1 MFLQTL
7 VSFLDIISHQL
18 LVQARSQARFLQ
30 PHSDGFRCICGLSWA
45 PFASA
50 VCMTSDLS
58 LLLSTTTENQS
69 AKLLSQMFLSAQRNC
84 SAGTHGS
91 QSVLSLQHLQIS
103 AQRHSHTFLQSRLS
117 MLLQA
122 LSPLFRRILPEH
134 RQALLLSFSF
144 SLRSHSAG
152 AAISFM
158 QDSASQQFSECFL
171 LPAQLCSATS
181 ARFSSFLQAS
191 GMLFLLF
198 TSRLRLF
205 CRYGFFF
212 SRATTCVHSCSMQ

>member
-7 VSFLDIISHQL
+7 VSFLDITSHQL
-18 LVQARSQARFLQ
+18 PLQARLQARFLQ
-30 PHSDGFRCICGLSWA
+30 LHSDGFRCICGLSWA
-45 PFASA
+45 PFSSA

-69 AKLLSQMFLSAQRNC
+69 AKLLSQTFLSAQRN
-84 SAGTHGS
+84 
-91 QSVLSLQHLQIS
+91 
-103 AQRHSHTFLQSRLS
+103 SHTFLQSRLS